1 MNESLPHLLL
11 LSNFAA
17 TLFMIGIIW
26 FVQVVHYPLFA
37 RVEPGSFVT
46 YEREHTR
53 RTTWIVAPLMIVE
66 AVVASALLLLDAG
79 PATALGA
86 LLLVGIWASTFFVQ
100 VPCHRVLER
109 GWSASA
115 HTRLVRSNWLRTALW
130 TARSSIA
137 VALLV

>member
-1 MNESLPHLLL
+1 MTALL
-11 LSNFAA
+11 AGQVVA
-17 TLFMIGIIW
+17 TLALTGLVW

-37 RVEPGSFVT
+37 RVEPSSFAT

-66 AVVASALLLLDAG
+66 AVVASALLLLDPH

-86 LLLVGIWASTFFVQ
+86 LFLVGIWASTFSVQ

>member
-1 MNESLPHLLL
+1 MTALL
-11 LSNFAA
+11 AGQVVA
-17 TLFMIGIIW
+17 TLALTGLAW

-37 RVEPGSFVT
+37 CVEPGSFAK

>member
-1 MNESLPHLLL
+1 MTALL
-11 LSNFAA
+11 AA
-17 TLFMIGIIW
+17 QVVVTLALTGLVW

-37 RVEPGSFVT
+37 RVEPGSFAT

-66 AVVASALLLLDAG
+66 AVVASALLVLDAG
-79 PATALGA
+79 PATALGV
-86 LLLVGIWASTFFVQ
+86 LLLVGIWASTFLVQ

-109 GWSASA
+109 GWSESA
-115 HTRLVRSNWLRTALW
+115 HARLVRSNWLRTALW